1 MTIIDGRERDS
12 KIVSAIVEAVLNEH
26 SGVRLV

>member
-1 MTIIDGRERDS
+1 MTIIDGRERHS
-12 KIVSAIVEAVLNEH
+12 KIVSAIVEAVLNEY

>member
-1 MTIIDGRERDS
+1 MTIIDGRERYS
-12 KIVSAIVEAVLNEH
+12 KIVSAIVEAVLNER